1 MMRMIYTFLF
11 ASFAPKDI
19 IYTKLNFPKNN
30 NNVNALA
37 VAVAVT
43 VAEAEA
49 KAAAEAVV
57 ENCHT

>member
-37 VAVAVT
+37 VAVT
-43 VAEAEA
+43 EAEAEV
-49 KAAAEAVV
+49 KVAAETEA
-57 ENCHT
+57 EYHT